1 MTDWLD
7 IPVDALPKA
16 IPEAQRKTLGI
27 TPRELQIV
35 QCLAKGMVAK
45 EIAHLL
51 QMSFRTVE
59 IHVREIKLRTGIDT
73 RAGIIITADRLF
85 RGNRP

>member
-16 IPEAQRKTLGI
+16 IPKEQRKALGI
-27 TPRELQIV
+27 TPRELQVV
-35 QCLAKGMVAK
+35 QCLTKGMVAK

-59 IHVREIKLRTGIDT
+59 IHVREIKRRTGIKT
-73 RAGIIITADRLF
+73 KV
-85 RGNRP
+85 